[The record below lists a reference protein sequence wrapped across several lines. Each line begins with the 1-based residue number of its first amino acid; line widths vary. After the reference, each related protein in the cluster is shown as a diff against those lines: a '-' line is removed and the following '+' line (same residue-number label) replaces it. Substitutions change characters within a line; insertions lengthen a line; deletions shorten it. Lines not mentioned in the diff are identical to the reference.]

1 MSEILPEI
9 NYDKLINA
17 NLLGVVRDALK
28 IVAEQGLPSEN
39 HFYITFKTNFKGVKI
54 PKMLQIQYPENMTI
68 VLQHQFSDLTVSESR
83 FSVVLVFGGV
93 PYTLIIPFASI
104 TYFAD
109 PYAKF
114 GLSFETTDRAS
125 KLEDVEITQKEDSKT
140 SVPAEIISIESY
152 RKKQ

>member
-1 MSEILPEI
+1 MSELLDEI

-28 IVAEQGLPSEN
+28 IAAEQGLPGEN
-39 HFYITFKTNFKGVKI
+39 HFYITFKTNYKGVKI

-68 VLQHQFSDLTVSESR
+68 VLQHQFSDLEVHHND

-93 PYTLIIPFASI
+93 PYTLVIPFGAI

-109 PYAKF
+109 PFAKF
-114 GLSFETTDRAS
+114 GLSFDMGDRVS
-125 KLEDVEITQKEDSKT
+125 KLEDLDIEGEKSAKD
-140 SVPAEIISIESY
+140 VPAEVISIENF
-152 RKKQ
+152 RNKK